1 MFISCYE
8 SFAGIADF
16 NMYDWI
22 KGGIKRCCRYNH
34 QIIYSDKLIIKF
46 KLTSAC
52 AILRYILIFPVIDE
66 TLVYFLLHRGG
77 KNVQEEIIVAP
88 ATPAMNLMA
97 AQLTDDNEDFANR
110 GRYHQSEIVRGE
122 NFDDYDSN

>member
-1 MFISCYE
+1 MFISFCE

-22 KGGIKRCCRYNH
+22 KGGIKRCCRYSH
-34 QIIYSDKLIIKF
+34 RIIYSDNLIINS
-46 KLTSAC
+46 KLTSAF
-52 AILRYILIFPVIDE
+52 AILRHFNFSPLLMTICLF
-66 TLVYFLLHRGG
+66 FLHRGG

>member
-1 MFISCYE
+1 
-8 SFAGIADF
+8 
-16 NMYDWI
+16 MYDWI
-22 KGGIKRCCRYNH
+22 KGGIKRCCRYSH
-34 QIIYSDKLIIKF
+34 QIIYSDNLIINF

-52 AILRYILIFPVIDE
+52 AILRYFNFSQLSMRFWFI
-66 TLVYFLLHRGG
+66 FLLHRGG

>member
-1 MFISCYE
+1 MQSNFIFLC
-8 SFAGIADF
+8 FVIGF
-16 NMYDWI
+16 NI
-22 KGGIKRCCRYNH
+22 LHLGSHCRNAILGLKWSPIPMTNFVKVPPFVLMK
-34 QIIYSDKLIIKF
+34 IIRVFFL
-46 KLTSAC
+46 
-52 AILRYILIFPVIDE
+52 ILRYM
-66 TLVYFLLHRGG
+66 YFFLSRGG

>member
-1 MFISCYE
+1 MFSVQWAYALGEVTAVLIIYIYIGQASPGY
-8 SFAGIADF
+8 FPGIADF

-22 KGGIKRCCRYNH
+22 KGGIKRCC
-34 QIIYSDKLIIKF
+34 
-46 KLTSAC
+46 
-52 AILRYILIFPVIDE
+52 
-66 TLVYFLLHRGG
+66 RGG